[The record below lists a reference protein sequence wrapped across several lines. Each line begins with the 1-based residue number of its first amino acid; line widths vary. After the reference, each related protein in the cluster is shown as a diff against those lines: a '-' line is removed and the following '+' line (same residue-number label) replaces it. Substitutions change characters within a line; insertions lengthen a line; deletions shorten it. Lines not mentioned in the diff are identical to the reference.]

1 MFTATGND
9 AMCVAIVSTCTARTV
24 CVPPSAS
31 GPRPRAL
38 HFSYSSASSS
48 ATCGSSLG
56 RPTVRMI
63 APGARCGERG
73 RRLARGPRVE
83 GRVAYARAAEVAVH
97 VALRTPSVDRVVKV
111 SARHVH
117 VLPDVDEH
125 DGVPGVLAIRILA
138 LGGEILVLDQQV
150 EDLAPDRG
158 LLAFAS
164 ALHELDHLG
173 RHD

>member
-1 MFTATGND
+1 
-9 AMCVAIVSTCTARTV
+9 
-24 CVPPSAS
+24 
-31 GPRPRAL
+31 
-38 HFSYSSASSS
+38 
-48 ATCGSSLG
+48 
-56 RPTVRMI
+56 
-63 APGARCGERG
+63 
-73 RRLARGPRVE
+73 
-83 GRVAYARAAEVAVH
+83 
-97 VALRTPSVDRVVKV
+97 ALRNPSVDRVVKV

-117 VLPDVDEH
+117 VLPDVDEY

-173 RHD
+173 RHDVADLHAQLADDLRDTVGLDLPDGPHAVILRGRFQTAPPDERLPELWSPPPPSPNRSASPASHARPSARC